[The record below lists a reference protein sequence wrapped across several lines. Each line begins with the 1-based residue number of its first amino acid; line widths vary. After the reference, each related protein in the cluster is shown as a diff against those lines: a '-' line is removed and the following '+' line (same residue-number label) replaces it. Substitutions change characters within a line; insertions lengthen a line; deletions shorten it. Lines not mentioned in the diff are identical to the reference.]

1 MNSSKK
7 GQLFPSCQKATSYG
21 RCFLF
26 TNDTYHLFIKYYAI
40 ERHLTIRFIFQAA
53 ARIFGAVYLVLFLS
67 LIQEHNA
74 LPSHQVFELY
84 A

>member
-1 MNSSKK
+1 MNSSNRRSIIP
-7 GQLFPSCQKATSYG
+7 FMSKATSYG

-26 TNDTYHLFIKYYAI
+26 TNNTYHLFIKYYAI
-40 ERHLTIRFIFQAA
+40 EGHLTIRFIFQAA

-74 LPSHQVFELY
+74 LPSHQAFELY